1 MSLIISADFR
11 KEISKIG
18 EGVTVN
24 YCYQCG
30 TCSGGCPA
38 LRYTKIYNPRRIME
52 DVLLGF
58 KEKTLKDP
66 VLWLCTMCHAC
77 LEACPQGVKVSEILV
92 LLRNLA
98 SEMGAFPEHL
108 KGEVSALMDY
118 GLINPGGGPIQR
130 RRQQLGLPDVPKP
143 NINNIKKVAQETGF
157 IKLTNYKPKE
167 G

>member
-1 MSLIISADFR
+1 
-11 KEISKIG
+11 
-18 EGVTVN
+18 
-24 YCYQCG
+24 
-30 TCSGGCPA
+30 
-38 LRYTKIYNPRRIME
+38 ME

-77 LEACPQGVKVSEILV
+77 VEACPQGVKVSEILI

-98 SEMGAFPEHL
+98 TEQGAYPQHL
-108 KGEVSALMDY
+108 NAEVSTLLDT

-143 NINNIKKVAQETGF
+143 VVENVRKVAEATGF
-157 IKLTNYKPKE
+157 IKLTGYKPKE
-167 G
+167 ATAQKEE